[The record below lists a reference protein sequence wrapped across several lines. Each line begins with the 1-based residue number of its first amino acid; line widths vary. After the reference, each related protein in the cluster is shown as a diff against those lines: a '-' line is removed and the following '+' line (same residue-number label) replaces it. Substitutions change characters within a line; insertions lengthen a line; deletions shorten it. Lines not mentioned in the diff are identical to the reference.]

1 LANYEGTTYEVGEA
15 ERKGSQ
21 RNRPFGPLKNHS
33 NSLGPDLFFC
43 PMARG
48 PSSACMK
55 CSTDHGSLPQRKTL
69 RAPPPHRHTSVPS
82 PPSDSHLRISRAHR
96 SAQRRPRTAHHPVSL
111 CHLGSLP
118 RRGASL
124 QCRCSGSCVKLPS
137 QGDRWAGWHETQ
149 QNPCH
154 SPEPQGS
161 HPRQRHR
168 TPTHLGGESEPQE
181 RRAMAAMMMAT
192 SESKSPA
199 RVLRRLA
206 GAAVA
211 AVLLR
216 RTFSASKWYGTTRLP
231 PRCAVLF
238 FPFLLPPSLSSFG
251 AMGLGMNW
259 IRVALAARR
268 RRGWRRRG

>member
-1 LANYEGTTYEVGEA
+1 VSNYQVKVTVGLGGT
-15 ERKGSQ
+15 
-21 RNRPFGPLKNHS
+21 
-33 NSLGPDLFFC
+33 
-43 PMARG
+43 
-48 PSSACMK
+48 
-55 CSTDHGSLPQRKTL
+55 
-69 RAPPPHRHTSVPS
+69 
-82 PPSDSHLRISRAHR
+82 
-96 SAQRRPRTAHHPVSL
+96 
-111 CHLGSLP
+111 
-118 RRGASL
+118 RRG
-124 QCRCSGSCVKLPS
+124 
-137 QGDRWAGWHETQ
+137 DETQ
-149 QNPCH
+149 QNPCQ